1 MNKQENS
8 RTLMS
13 VYFGGTDEVFQP
25 LPLKV
30 PAGKVLRCYLEDADS
45 KPVEPKEN
53 KLARIFT
60 AKDFPGLPVEPEK
73 SWHEKGELPPVG
85 VECEVYLSWINKWIK
100 VKVVA
105 VDCDRIIW
113 RNGTDGISYIGTHK
127 DNVRPLKTERERF
140 VEAAFG
146 CYEMGM
152 STENFT
158 KALYDAGFK
167 APEVAE

>member
-1 MNKQENS
+1 MNKQDKSS
-8 RTLMS
+8 RTLTS

-25 LPLKV
+25 LPFRV
-30 PAGKVLRCYLEDADS
+30 SAGKVLRCYLEDADS
-45 KPVEPKEN
+45 KPAN
-53 KLARIFT
+53 
-60 AKDFPGLPVEPEK
+60 VEPEK
-73 SWHEKGELPPVG
+73 SWHEKGELPPVA
-85 VECEVYLSWINKWIK
+85 VECEVKHNGEW
-100 VKVVA
+100 VKCTVIHHA
-105 VDCDRIIW
+105 N
-113 RNGTDGISYIGTHK
+113 NGRDNLAACKIPQHIGSDVGHLGWFDK
-127 DNVRPLKTERERF
+127 FRPLKTERERF